1 MDEDEDEVIEY
12 MLKIQDNL
20 PDNSVALVLTS
31 REIKKDIIELEG
43 GRTTF
48 ETVEGVSVNV
58 GDTLAGHHKF
68 RLIEFLV
75 HGILEEIEEN
85 FESVVQQGKD
95 RMLAMIEDQHEPHE
109 ILESVE
115 TGKIINLANF
125 RKGKHNGKPH

>member
-48 ETVEGVSVNV
+48 VTVEGVSVNV
-58 GDTLAGHHKF
+58 DEN
-68 RLIEFLV
+68 LIY
-75 HGILEEIEEN
+75 
-85 FESVVQQGKD
+85 
-95 RMLAMIEDQHEPHE
+95 
-109 ILESVE
+109 
-115 TGKIINLANF
+115 
-125 RKGKHNGKPH
+125 